1 MSFKSSK
8 GKQGGGFSPAA
19 RPPAA
24 MGDADRPGQK
34 RKSEAGDGGEAPARK
49 HNLYAELQPE
59 LLGEGA
65 SAQRDGGV
73 GTFDLESL
81 IVGRVGA
88 LDRGAFASR
97 VTGKVRHA
105 AGEGVPER
113 RCEGFDSVAGCLMP

>member
-8 GKQGGGFSPAA
+8 GKPGGVSSPAA

-24 MGDADRPGQK
+24 TVDADRPDQK
-34 RKSEAGDGGEAPARK
+34 RKSIEVGESREAPARK

-65 SAQRDGGV
+65 SAQRDGGAE
-73 GTFDLESL
+73 TFDLESL

-97 VTGKVRHA
+97 VTGKVRHHRSW
-105 AGEGVPER
+105 EG
-113 RCEGFDSVAGCLMP
+113 RCPGFDSVI